1 MTWLDLGE
9 ELASEFDGLVRMDE
23 REESLGVF
31 ETIRTREGLCHDCG
45 AANPREGGRC
55 VWCMRKRAVVA
66 TPKVL
71 TAPKSKSLRRAAGLC
86 VDCCRVSGG
95 ARRCPAC
102 AAKNRAHAAAAY
114 QRAKARRAA

>member
-1 MTWLDLGE
+1 MAWLDLEE
-9 ELASEFDGLVRMDE
+9 ELAEEFSGLTWMDA
-23 REESLGVF
+23 REEQLGIID
-31 ETIRTREGLCHDCG
+31 TTRNREGLCRDCH
-45 AANPREGGRC
+45 AANPREGGIC

-66 TPKVL
+66 APKVL
-71 TAPKSKSLRRAAGLC
+71 TAPKSKPLRRAAGLC

-102 AAKNRAHAAAAY
+102 AAKNRAHAAASY